1 MADSE
6 GSAPGVNIERIENIE
21 DADLQVNRYTVEN
34 GEVVEEEVDASVSG
48 DDIQKIADEVG
59 EEINSAMEDFE
70 MDVSLDATGL
80 DTGEAGGSSTPA
92 STETTEAGDTT
103 DETDTTDGTDDE
115 VEQAIKQTDTGGV
128 DDPDDVDVDEITTE
142 QAKEISQEIIES
154 NGLTVS
160 NWSKFAAAW
169 RDRGVTDQS
178 FMGDMWA
185 QMKKEDVIGEAQS
198 VDIDGDGSDDTDDT
212 AEADTTDDT
221 DDTDDADDDGGSD
234 TASGDV
240 GTIDY
245 GDSTTAE
252 IFDHADQA
260 HLAIRPAHDASDEAI
275 DQFEPLI
282 ESGDLNVLNIRTNL
296 DGKEIMSDAGID
308 SDDVPAVLLQY
319 GDSYYNLAA
328 LVEGE
333 QSVDATPDDEDG
345 DDQAGGE
352 SEAAESEGD
361 DAQTPDVMGL
371 YDDLPGVETGDDIL
385 LLGDGQE
392 SAVLGQ
398 ELGGEIADGEVLGLP
413 GDSDVANMLREEMGK
428 DLETPAYI
436 RATNSGLAELT
447 PDDLMDKFDI
457 EDE

>member
-70 MDVSLDATGL
+70 MDVSLDATDL
-80 DTGEAGGSSTPA
+80 DTGDTGGSSTPTTQT
-92 STETTEAGDTT
+92 TETDDTA
-103 DETDTTDGTDDE
+103 ETDTTDDTSDE
-115 VEQAIKQTDTGGV
+115 VEQAVRQTDTGGV
-128 DDPDDVDVDEITTE
+128 DDPEEVDVDDLSTE
-142 QAKEISQEIIES
+142 QAKEISKEIIES

-198 VDIDGDGSDDTDDT
+198 VDIDDDADDT
-212 AEADTTDDT
+212 ADSTSEAAGS
-221 DDTDDADDDGGSD
+221 DDTDDADDDGDSD

-240 GTIDY
+240 GSIDY
-245 GDSTTAE
+245 GDATTAE

-260 HLAIRPAHDASDEAI
+260 HLAIRPAHDPSDEAI

-328 LVEGE
+328 LVEGD
-333 QSVDATPDDEDG
+333 QSVDATPADDGG

-352 SEAAESEGD
+352 SEDATEDTQDAESD
-361 DAQTPDVMGL
+361 SDSGL
-371 YDDLPGVETGDDIL
+371 YDGLPGVEEGDDVL